1 MKPIVFSLT
10 ASVCYNKVVF
20 CGIKTCPVKIGI
32 PAAAPISK
40 PEHIDNENVP
50 TLEEEEE
57 EGEEEEGVG
66 EEEEEEEEEED
77 DSGSTQNEFD
87 DEDSGSTQDERREGS
102 NTKNPFKESH
112 SLSTKRIVQSTAPP
126 RSSQRTEA
134 GIYTSS
140 TTDDFQTS
148 IFVSTRQIP
157 RSNSTIL
164 QGNIKINDPNL
175 KLINVSTQTAENIRN
190 EASSDGNSFESITI
204 LRGTENVVNKK
215 PSSSTVEVKLK
226 KESFEEIDSVEKTV
240 SGSGKQWTFI
250 LLATT
255 AMHCGRHNSFNL

>member
-1 MKPIVFSLT
+1 MKTIVFSLT

-57 EGEEEEGVG
+57 EGEEEE
-66 EEEEEEEEEED
+66 EREEEEEEEED

-140 TTDDFQTS
+140 THTFCPLIYYLKT
-148 IFVSTRQIP
+148 
-157 RSNSTIL
+157 
-164 QGNIKINDPNL
+164 GNHWKQAARTQRDINLD
-175 KLINVSTQTAENIRN
+175 NIV
-190 EASSDGNSFESITI
+190 ITL
-204 LRGTENVVNKK
+204 LR
-215 PSSSTVEVKLK
+215 
-226 KESFEEIDSVEKTV
+226 F
-240 SGSGKQWTFI
+240 
-250 LLATT
+250 
-255 AMHCGRHNSFNL
+255 

>member
-57 EGEEEEGVG
+57 EGEEEE
-66 EEEEEEEEEED
+66 EREEEEEEEED

-164 QGNIKINDPNL
+164 QGNIKIL
-175 KLINVSTQTAENIRN
+175 NVSTQTAENIRN
-190 EASSDGNSFESITI
+190 EASSDDNSFESITI
-204 LRGTENVVNKK
+204 LRGTETVVNKK